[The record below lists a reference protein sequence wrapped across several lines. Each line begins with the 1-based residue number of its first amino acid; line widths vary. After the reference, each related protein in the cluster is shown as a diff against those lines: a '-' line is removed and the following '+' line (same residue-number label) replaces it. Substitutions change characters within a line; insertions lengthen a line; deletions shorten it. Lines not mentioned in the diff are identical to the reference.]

1 MNMPMR
7 LQRDIV
13 ATRRKYASLFFKRV
27 LLLVYYSYMA
37 LFGGAKKASEPVFS
51 GLLGVDIGTVG
62 VKMVELT
69 MEGGK
74 PRLTTYGYAEAPAGQ
89 ADLSALSDPQK
100 ITDMMRRVSKEA
112 GIRAKKAVA
121 ALPASE
127 VFHTIV
133 SIPLPSS
140 PTEDLRPAIEAQAK
154 KVFPLPVE
162 EMVLDS
168 VVLDKNLLKNAGKS
182 EGKEE
187 KERFIRIFLTGA
199 PKTLIQKYL
208 DLFAKVGL
216 ELVSLETE
224 VMSLVR
230 ALVSDEDA
238 QIMIVD
244 IGGKRA
250 NVIIADG
257 GIPFLTRGIKG
268 GGEEITRAL
277 AKNMGISEADA
288 ETAKRD
294 LGYGNGALPKPLQDA
309 LQPMVHEMR
318 YALQMYA
325 DQAFHDHRNVEKILI
340 TGGSAHLPGIDQYVT
355 SVLNVNVYIGNPW
368 ARIASPV
375 EARPILEEV
384 GPRLCVA
391 AGLALRIIE
400 KGML

>member
-1 MNMPMR
+1 M
-7 LQRDIV
+7 
-13 ATRRKYASLFFKRV
+13 S
-27 LLLVYYSYMA
+27 
-37 LFGGAKKASEPVFS
+37 LFGGSKKGTEPVFS

-62 VKMVELT
+62 VKVVELT
-69 MEGGK
+69 MENNK
-74 PRLTTYGYAEAPAGQ
+74 PRLTTYGYAEMTGATN
-89 ADLSALSDPQK
+89 DLSAIQDPTK
-100 ITDMMRRVSKEA
+100 VADMIKRVCKDA
-112 GIRAKKAVA
+112 GVKTKKTVT

-133 SIPLPSS
+133 SIPIPGT

-168 VVLDKNLLKNAGKS
+168 VVLDKEILKNAGKKS
-182 EGKEE
+182 EGAAASEG
-187 KERFIRIFLTGA
+187 KERFIRVFLTGA

-208 DLFAKVGL
+208 DVFAKAGL

-230 ALVSDEDA
+230 ALAAEEDA

-244 IGGKRA
+244 IGGKRS

-268 GGEEITRAL
+268 GGEEITKAL
-277 AKNMGISEADA
+277 AKSMGISEADA
-288 ETAKRD
+288 ELAKRN
-294 LGYGNGALPKPLQDA
+294 LGYGEAVLPKPLQDA

-325 DQAFHDHRNVEKILI
+325 DQSFHDHRTVEKILI
-340 TGGSAHLPGIDQYVT
+340 TGGSAHLPGIDPYVT
-355 SVLNVNVYIGNPW
+355 AALNVNVYIADPW
-368 ARIASPV
+368 ARIAYPP
-375 EARPILEEV
+375 EAKPILEEV

-391 AGLALRIIE
+391 AGLALRITE

>member
-1 MNMPMR
+1 MR

-13 ATRRKYASLFFKRV
+13 ATRKYADLFFKRV
-27 LLLVYYSYMA
+27 LFLVYCFYMA

-89 ADLSALSDPQK
+89 TDLSALSDPQK
-100 ITDMMRRVSKEA
+100 IADIMRRVSKEA

-168 VVLDKNLLKNAGKS
+168 VVLDKDMLKNAGRG
-182 EGKEE
+182 EG

-216 ELVSLETE
+216 DLVSLETE

-230 ALVSDEDA
+230 ALVSHEDA

-277 AKNMGISEADA
+277 AKSMGISESEA
-288 ETAKRD
+288 EAAKRD
-294 LGYGNGALPKPLQDA
+294 LGYGEDTLPKPLQDA

-318 YALQMYA
+318 YAIQMYA

-355 SVLNVNVYIGNPW
+355 SALNVNVYIGNPW
-368 ARIASPV
+368 ARISSPV

-400 KGML
+400 KGII